1 MSLDRLPHAFDKF
14 KATQSEEFLC
24 QHLYILV
31 PVPLIFVPSNYFR
44 NRIMFPPLQV
54 VQELYDEASL
64 SAVLQEWYR
73 TFADLPFFMR
83 QSVQL
88 GLFSSAQLVRFL
100 CMDVRPGITRQVTR
114 TLSPKVF
121 LLLQTACC
129 DSERLQELLSWGH

>member
-1 MSLDRLPHAFDKF
+1 
-14 KATQSEEFLC
+14 
-24 QHLYILV
+24 
-31 PVPLIFVPSNYFR
+31 
-44 NRIMFPPLQV
+44 MFPPLQV

-114 TLSPKVF
+114 TLSPKVCIQ
-121 LLLQTACC
+121 LQTASC
-129 DSERLQELLSWGH
+129 DSERLQETDKNGVTGMLLFGAETLAGCLPSSESASLWNVLP